1 MDLRMVWNKC
11 KSASILPVNHGF
23 KGMKLKGLRMLV
35 NFQLFNCWDIQPY
48 SLVLVV
54 MFTNRIRSQGPHYMC
69 PGLSGFCAPGVR
81 RKDGALVAWPH
92 KKRRTWPRLPPINVS
107 SCWSLQQRGLMW
119 CWSKPRES
127 TRAKRTKL
135 DVTRW
140 RLAQR
145 GPDVMRHG

>member
-1 MDLRMVWNKC
+1 
-11 KSASILPVNHGF
+11 
-23 KGMKLKGLRMLV
+23 
-35 NFQLFNCWDIQPY
+35 
-48 SLVLVV
+48 
-54 MFTNRIRSQGPHYMC
+54 
-69 PGLSGFCAPGVR
+69 
-81 RKDGALVAWPH
+81 
-92 KKRRTWPRLPPINVS
+92 
-107 SCWSLQQRGLMW
+107 LQQRGLMW